1 MNNKMKKILV
11 GATLLSATMAVAC
24 SPTNDPNSENASIV
38 DDGGAYIIKNS
49 KLSLSFAKDNGS
61 ILSFKNEKTSTDF
74 IESTIGGNWAMM
86 VDISTNNPF
95 LSNPTGANTYLVS
108 SRNQSV
114 TFDTNTNEE
123 GVELTLTYDVTFN
136 VNSKLYDGITV
147 IQTVSLLNNDDKVS
161 FNYEIINNLN
171 PSVIVSF
178 TGAQLSGIKE
188 GEDDYTLFWP
198 YKEGKL
204 YDEAVDM
211 VKTATDASAR
221 MQMCYPVPASLQLLE
236 LYNDDE
242 SLFYFVKDDTRE
254 YKEFNFGCFINN
266 KQHDYQG
273 VTAIDKVS
281 MSVTQYPFIKGNQSK
296 TLFET
301 VIGVSNEGDYY
312 TGANYYREFLEAKMM
327 RNHSDYVKN
336 WTGFSVLIG
345 SYYGDKHFASY
356 TQAEGFETTYS
367 SWAAMTNQYGIN
379 STTLIGWH
387 KGGFDSS
394 YPDYEFI
401 EGVGFGQSG
410 FESMTNKVHSDGNKV
425 FPYINAHIADRQS
438 KWSNTIFD
446 QTNNISNMERAAIK
460 TKGFNNSL
468 TQSQYID
475 YMIMETYGTAT
486 TYYAMCPSSYL
497 FKNAIKDAAT
507 RLRSSGADG
516 IWFDQLM
523 EMPANLCFDE
533 THGHK
538 TPATAYGEGYTSLL
552 SEIDNIMSTLGD
564 GDYLF
569 ASEGVCDAWIEF
581 IDVCGYMWARKL
593 GARDLNGDGV
603 NMVPQMTRYT
613 MPAKFLGIEGAGTT
627 SGSDDEFALAF
638 VMSDPFLADPYKPS
652 VGALTSLYAQNATY
666 LNGRYY
672 DMCGAEISDE
682 NIIFGL
688 TVSEDKKQVIV
699 NLYNYNFEEST
710 GATLKLDLARVGVSG
725 KVKRI
730 SDMRTGDIITFNNNT
745 VALPDM
751 GIAGI
756 GSILIEIE

>member
-1 MNNKMKKILV
+1 MNKKIKTVLL
-11 GATLLSATMAVAC
+11 GATLFSAIGVTGCA
-24 SPTNDPNSENASIV
+24 PTNDPNSGNASIV
-38 DDGGAYIIKNS
+38 DDGATYVLKNNN
-49 KLSLSFAKDNGS
+49 LSLSFAKDNGS
-61 ILSFKNEKTSTDF
+61 ILSFKNIKTETDF
-74 IESTIGGNWAMM
+74 IESTVGGNWAMM
-86 VDISTNNPF
+86 IDISTNNPF
-95 LSNPTGANTYLVS
+95 LSNPTGANTHLVT
-108 SRNQSV
+108 SRGQSV
-114 TFDTNTNEE
+114 TFNTENDEN
-123 GVELTLTYDVTFN
+123 GATITLTYDVSFN

-147 IQTVSLLNNDDKVS
+147 IQTASLSNNDDKIS
-161 FNYEIINNLN
+161 FNYEIFNNLN

-178 TGAQLSGIKE
+178 TGAQLSGVKA
-188 GEDDYTLFWP
+188 GSDDYTLFWP

-204 YDEAVDM
+204 YEEAVDM

-221 MQMCYPVPASLQLLE
+221 MQMCYPSPASMQLIQ
-236 LYNDDE
+236 LYNQNE
-242 SLFYFVKDDTRE
+242 SLFYYVKDDTRE

-266 KQHDYQG
+266 KQYDYQG
-273 VTAIDKVS
+273 VSAVDKVS
-281 MSVTQYPFIKGNQSK
+281 MSATQYPFIRGGENKMLS
-296 TLFET
+296 ET
-301 VIGVSNEGDYY
+301 VIGCSSFGDYY
-312 TGANYYREFLEAKMM
+312 TGANYYREFLEEKMM
-327 RNHSDYVKN
+327 RNHTDYVKN

-356 TQAEGFETTYS
+356 TQAEGFTTNYS
-367 SWAAMTNQYGIN
+367 AWASMTNQYGIN

-401 EGVGFGQSG
+401 DGPGFGQDG
-410 FESMTNKVHSDGNKV
+410 FVSMTNKVHNDGNKV

-446 QTNNISNMERAAIK
+446 NANGISNMERAAIK

-468 TQSQYID
+468 PQNQFID

-486 TYYAMCPSSYL
+486 TYYAMCPASTL
-497 FKNAIKDAAT
+497 FQDAIKNAVA

-533 THGHK
+533 THGHA
-538 TPATAYGEGYTSLL
+538 TPATAYGEGYPSLL
-552 SEIDNIMSTLGD
+552 TEVDNIMRTLGND
-564 GDYLF
+564 DYLF

-581 IDVCGYMWARKL
+581 IDVCGYMWGRKL
-593 GARDLNGDGV
+593 GARDLAGDGV

-652 VGALTSLYAQNATY
+652 VGALTSLYAQNSTY

-672 DMCGAEISDE
+672 DMCGTKVSDE
-682 NIIFGL
+682 NIIYGL
-688 TVSEDKKQVIV
+688 TVNDDKTQIIV
-699 NLYNYNFEEST
+699 NLYNYNLEESI
-710 GATLKLDLARVGVSG
+710 GATLEIDLSRVGVSG
-725 KVKRI
+725 NVKRV
-730 SDMRTGDIITFNNNT
+730 SNMRTGDLVSINNNVIT
-745 VALPDM
+745 LPNM
-751 GIAGI
+751 EISGIA
-756 GSILIEIE
+756 SILIEIE